1 MMMAMRIVV
10 VAALVIPGALSSVS
24 ESGRRP
30 QVAIESGV
38 VEGVR
43 LAALPAGGGF
53 LGIPYAAQPVGRLRW
68 REPQRPPAWQ
78 EIRDGSKFGPACP
91 QRPSPWLPEMLGVR
105 AMATDEACLYLNV
118 WTPDLHPRNKLP
130 VFVWVHG
137 GGNVEG
143 SGEWPPLGET
153 LAQQGVVVVTI
164 NYRLGVFGFLASRW
178 ATAESPVHVSGNY
191 GHLDQIQALRW
202 VRKNIARFGGDPQ
215 QVTIGGESS
224 GALDVCNLMTS
235 PLTAGLFER
244 ALMQSGVCVDS
255 VYPNL
260 HAAEA
265 SGEKLA
271 KDLGVASGPA
281 ALRALRGIA
290 TEKVLA
296 AAAADDALDLEP
308 NIDGRVLPQ
317 QAAVAF
323 ARGSET
329 KVPVLVGSNEDE
341 ISIFASPIVG
351 GRSYRPK
358 MVTEYR
364 SWLERKFGT
373 NADAVFAA
381 YPAHSDDEVGGV
393 FVRMDT
399 DFDFGFGAW
408 LLANDTAQIG
418 RNAFLYHFTYVGKGA
433 FAGLGAFHSEENMF
447 LSQRYWTSWVADPED
462 AAMSRTLIGYW
473 VQFVKT
479 GNPNGGGLPA
489 WAAYSDGDGECQE
502 LGRRVGPERVPGL
515 GQWAIFQ
522 KYLTERLQKAAN

>member
-1 MMMAMRIVV
+1 MRTILA
-10 VAALVIPGALSSVS
+10 AALVALGTLASVG

-30 QVAIESGV
+30 RVAIESGT

-43 LAALPAGGGF
+43 LAALPDGGGF
-53 LGIPYAAQPVGRLRW
+53 LGIPFAAQPVGRLRW
-68 REPQRPPAWQ
+68 REPRAPPAWQ
-78 EIRDGSKFGPACP
+78 GIRDGSKFGPACP

-118 WTPDLHPRNKLP
+118 WTPELHPRNKLP

-143 SGEWPPLGET
+143 SGEWPPLGEA
-153 LAQQGVVVVTI
+153 LAQHGGVVVSI
-164 NYRLGVFGFLASRW
+164 NYRLGVFGFLASPW
-178 ATAESPVHVSGNY
+178 ATAESPARVSGNY
-191 GHLDQIQALRW
+191 GHLDQIEALRW
-202 VRKNIARFGGDPQ
+202 VRKNVAHFGGDPQ

-235 PLTAGLFER
+235 PLAADLFQR

-255 VYPNL
+255 VYPGL
-260 HAAEA
+260 RAADS

-281 ALRALRGIA
+281 ALRALRGISS
-290 TEKVLA
+290 EKVLA
-296 AAAADDALDLEP
+296 AADADDALDLEP

-317 QAAVAF
+317 QPAATF
-323 ARGSET
+323 ARGGET

-358 MVTEYR
+358 TVGEYR
-364 SWLERKFGT
+364 AWLEKKFGA

-381 YPAHSDDEVGGV
+381 YPAHSDDEVGQV

-408 LLANDTAQIG
+408 LVAKDTARVG
-418 RNAFLYHFTYVGKGA
+418 RDAFLYRFTYVGKGA

-447 LSQRYWTSWVADPED
+447 LSQRYWTSWVASSED

-473 VQFVKT
+473 VQFIKT
-479 GNPNGGGLPA
+479 GNPNGEGLPV
-489 WAAYSDGDGECQE
+489 WPAYAGDDGECQA
-502 LGRRVGPERVPGL
+502 LGRRVVPESVPRVRR
-515 GQWAIFQ
+515 WATFQ
-522 KYLTERLQKAAN
+522 TYLTGGLQKPAN